1 MVLIFRVMARG
12 MGKEFLGILLLLVS
26 IYVSFCA
33 YFVGVGF
40 FWGRK
45 KWRSWVKCIT

>member
-26 IYVSFCA
+26 IYMRFHAYSF
-33 YFVGVGF
+33 GVGF
-40 FWGRK
+40 FGAGK
-45 KWRSWVKCIT
+45 MA